1 MTAAT
6 IAPPPNVVASE
17 YQQPQQ
23 QHQREP
29 EVLARRSASVRSS
42 NHESKRL
49 SLSSR
54 DPSSLQ
60 RQNNSQSQTSTLDNK
75 KRRSQES
82 LVSRRQSERRKPIR
96 IQNYIINRKTIGAGS
111 MGKVKLAECL
121 TDTDRQQYAVKIMPK
136 VNLAAMS
143 DANSNKAKDPKDTPK
158 EREQRTVR
166 EMAMMQL
173 LRHPNICQLK
183 EWVNEG
189 DYYYMF
195 LEYVDGGQLLDYI
208 ISHGKLREK
217 QARKFARQIVSALD
231 YCHRNSI
238 VHRDL
243 KIENILITRD
253 EDIKIIDF
261 GLSNIYSPSRLL
273 STFCGSLYFAA
284 PELLQARHYTGP
296 EVDVWSFGV
305 VLYVLV
311 CGRVPFDDTSLPALH
326 AKIKAGQVDGYPD
339 HLSKDCVDLLTK
351 ILVVDPKRRA
361 NLSQV
366 RDHPWMNK
374 GHDESIQNHIPHR
387 QALHSIDMDIVAG
400 MGGFG
405 FGEPKD
411 IYTKLESLIANSEY
425 RNAASQI
432 DHNYQQSLL
441 NQGYSSK
448 PRWRR
453 SLRSKRMSHIQDD
466 PQSLPAMYE
475 PLVSIYYLAKEK
487 KEYDTRQRQLKRAQ
501 MVSAQSTPILR
512 RSNSTIA
519 TSTTSR
525 AEAGG
530 GLTRRK
536 TDRTPSTPKLNS
548 GNGNNNNNNNNSRH
562 NNNTSSNVTRS
573 GSFHFPTRSNSA
585 RGASSAFLAR
595 SKSAARKIGAML
607 PNTNIQRHTLVD
619 NSSDKVL
626 PPLPGS
632 QINDDH
638 TNNDNNN
645 TNNFHNSTTG
655 SGPEPTSSMS
665 TPLKKT
671 FQQLLKVDNKDGGS
685 DKQRS
690 SWRRLSISRSSK
702 YSRASMEAASAVE
715 PMPPAP
721 SQSKSA
727 TSNLRASESGDN
739 NRDTDI
745 GPMPKLGAHPKS
757 LFNFNRRHLFR
768 SKPQKLMDDLNDL
781 LWLMNIRTQQSVLE
795 PFVLDCECDY
805 PDWLK
810 FLTKPSDS
818 DSGQSSHIETGGPS
832 NESDLDGEPLRFTVM
847 IYQARWAGGRL
858 GVKVKE
864 AEDETAANGTS
875 KIYRNLYHTILCELG
890 KVAGR
895 M

>member
-1 MTAAT
+1 
-6 IAPPPNVVASE
+6 
-17 YQQPQQ
+17 
-23 QHQREP
+23 
-29 EVLARRSASVRSS
+29 
-42 NHESKRL
+42 
-49 SLSSR
+49 
-54 DPSSLQ
+54 
-60 RQNNSQSQTSTLDNK
+60 
-75 KRRSQES
+75 
-82 LVSRRQSERRKPIR
+82 
-96 IQNYIINRKTIGAGS
+96 
-111 MGKVKLAECL
+111 
-121 TDTDRQQYAVKIMPK
+121 MPK

-143 DANSNKAKDPKDTPK
+143 ESNSNKAKDPKDTPK

-183 EWVNEG
+183 EWISEG

-326 AKIKAGQVDGYPD
+326 AKIKAGQVDGFPD
-339 HLSKDCVDLLTK
+339 HLSKDCVDLLTR

-361 NLSQV
+361 TLSQV
-366 RDHPWMNK
+366 RSHPWMNK
-374 GHDESIQNHIPHR
+374 GYDEPIQNHIPHR
-387 QALHSIDMDIVAG
+387 QPLVTVDMDIIAG

-411 IYTKLESLIANSEY
+411 IYAKLETLIANSDY
-425 RNAASQI
+425 RTAASQV
-432 DHNYQQSLL
+432 DQNYQQNLL
-441 NQGYSSK
+441 NQGSSSK

-453 SLRSKRMSHIQDD
+453 SLRSKRMSQIQDD

-487 KEYDTRQRQLKRAQ
+487 KEYDNRQRQLKRAQ
-501 MVSAQSTPILR
+501 MASAQSTPVLR

-519 TSTTSR
+519 ASTSTSSR
-525 AEAGG
+525 IES

-536 TDRTPSTPKLNS
+536 TDRTPSTPKLN
-548 GNGNNNNNNNNSRH
+548 G
-562 NNNTSSNVTRS
+562 SSNITRS
-573 GSFHFPTRSNSA
+573 GSVHFPTRSNSA
-585 RGASSAFLAR
+585 RGASSTLLAR
-595 SKSAARKIGAML
+595 SKSAARRIGAML
-607 PNTNIQRHTLVD
+607 PNTNIQRQSLD
-619 NSSDKVL
+619 DSSDKDKAL
-626 PPLPGS
+626 PPLPAQPPDPS
-632 QINDDH
+632 
-638 TNNDNNN
+638 
-645 TNNFHNSTTG
+645 
-655 SGPEPTSSMS
+655 EAKPTSSLS

-671 FQQLLKVDNKDGGS
+671 FQQLLKVDSSSASTHSKDGPEN
-685 DKQRS
+685 KRP
-690 SWRRLSISRSSK
+690 SWRRLSISRHSK
-702 YSRASMEAASAVE
+702 YTRASMEAASAVE
-715 PMPPAP
+715 PMPPP
-721 SQSKSA
+721 PTNNSNNNNNNSKA
-727 TSNLRASESGDN
+727 AASNGRVSESGDA
-739 NRDTDI
+739 RDVDV

-768 SKPQKLMDDLNDL
+768 STPQKLMDDLNDL

-805 PDWLK
+805 PDWTK
-810 FLTKPSDS
+810 FLHRSTDG
-818 DSGQSSHIETGGPS
+818 DSGQSSNIDPD
-832 NESDLDGEPLRFTVM
+832 SDLEGEPLRFTVM

-864 AEDETAANGTS
+864 AEDDTANAA

-895 M
+895 TQA

>member
-6 IAPPPNVVASE
+6 IAPPPTVVTTE
-17 YQQPQQ
+17 YQQQPSHQQ
-23 QHQREP
+23 QQQQQQQREP
-29 EVLARRSASVRSS
+29 EVLTRRSPSVRSS

-60 RQNNSQSQTSTLDNK
+60 RHGSTQSQTSSLDNK

-183 EWVNEG
+183 EWINEG

-361 NLSQV
+361 TLSQV
-366 RDHPWMNK
+366 RSHPWMNK
-374 GHDESIQNHIPHR
+374 GHDDPIQNHIPHR
-387 QALHSIDMDIVAG
+387 QALDSIDMDIVAG

-411 IYTKLESLIANSEY
+411 IYTKLESLIAKSEY

-432 DHNYQQSLL
+432 DHNYQQNLL

-453 SLRSKRMSHIQDD
+453 SLKSKRSSQVQDD

-487 KEYDTRQRQLKRAQ
+487 KEYDNRQRQLKRAQ
-501 MVSAQSTPILR
+501 MTSAQSTPILR

-525 AEAGG
+525 IEAGG

-536 TDRTPSTPKLNS
+536 TDRTPSTPKLTGTS
-548 GNGNNNNNNNNSRH
+548 GNANHQSTNNNA
-562 NNNTSSNVTRS
+562 SSNVTRS
-573 GSFHFPTRSNSA
+573 GSVNFPTRSNSM
-585 RGASSAFLAR
+585 RGASSALLAR

-607 PNTNIQRHTLVD
+607 PNTNIQRHSFVED
-619 NSSDKVL
+619 SPDKAL
-626 PPLPGS
+626 PPLPSS
-632 QINDDH
+632 QANDDSSH
-638 TNNDNNN
+638 KNNDS
-645 TNNFHNSTTG
+645 STG
-655 SGPEPTSSMS
+655 AVPEPKPVASLS

-671 FQQLLKVDNKDGGS
+671 FQQLLKVDNKDGT
-685 DKQRS
+685 DKQRP
-690 SWRRLSISRSSK
+690 SWRRLSISRPSK

-715 PMPPAP
+715 PMPPPPA
-721 SQSKSA
+721 QSKSA
-727 TSNLRASESGDN
+727 AASNGRVSESVDT
-739 NRDTDI
+739 RDTDI

-768 SKPQKLMDDLNDL
+768 STPQKLMDDLNDL

-818 DSGQSSHIETGGPS
+818 DSGQSSHIETGPGAD
-832 NESDLDGEPLRFTVM
+832 SDLEGEPLRFTVM

-864 AEDETAANGTS
+864 AEDETTSNGTS

-895 M
+895 TQA